1 MLLTSVVNL
10 IPDDASEIANLASQN
25 GIIGTFLYF
34 VGIMAIVI
42 FIGAFLTSGKDSA

>member
-1 MLLTSVVNL
+1 MLLTSVVDL
-10 IPDDASEIANLASQN
+10 IQDEGSDVIANLAANN

-42 FIGAFLTSGKDSA
+42 FIGAWLTSPRE